1 MLSRVSPLVRPA
13 CLSLSQVRWSYGV
26 RLLSQADPEPV
37 QAEAGVMEAGEASPL
52 VSPGEVPFPPSAAE
66 AQLLRQ
72 QNHSSLSIVSD
83 DSQTVAHG
91 KGNPHLSVEEVSG
104 RQFFYSFP
112 NTPSTRTTP
121 LPQPSGSGSGTP
133 TEYDD
138 NDTASLAS
146 NPDPNPDA
154 DDTDELPVGRRKRT
168 EPSTSAFQARLRRGR
183 HRAHRL
189 WAGFRDFMTVPLW
202 AAIASLVVACI
213 RPLQHALEEHL
224 PPVKNAIASAGD
236 CSIPVTLVVLGAY
249 FYSPPDTVDT
259 TGTGTTAAIGTIGTV
274 RRGRAREER
283 LPEHSLSRQ
292 SVARSA
298 SRVSLFESVR
308 DMFSMKHMGG
318 GGKGKS
324 SDRSLGG
331 AAAKEARPGETR
343 TVVVAILSR
352 MIITPLVLLPLMVL
366 STKYDLQ
373 KVFDEC
379 VFFFRPS
386 PLILFGVGLC

>member
-1 MLSRVSPLVRPA
+1 
-13 CLSLSQVRWSYGV
+13 
-26 RLLSQADPEPV
+26 
-37 QAEAGVMEAGEASPL
+37 MEAGEASPL
-52 VSPGEVPFPPSAAE
+52 VSPSEVPFPPSAAE
-66 AQLLRQ
+66 AQLLRH

-91 KGNPHLSVEEVSG
+91 KPNPHLSVEEVSG

-121 LPQPSGSGSGTP
+121 LPQASGSGSGSGTP

-379 VFFFRPS
+379 VFFLFLLISPS
-386 PLILFGVGLC
+386 PSFPIFPIPSHPIPSSYPILSYSGPRMLTDVVDTARCSWCRTCC